1 MGVTRNSFWV
11 LKLFIFVCFST
22 GSVSAH
28 NIVLVKK
35 KQSRCQGVVCATKVR
50 ILFKD
55 KFVVASFFVHYTEE

>member
-1 MGVTRNSFWV
+1 MGIIQKRNSFWM
-11 LKLFIFVCFST
+11 LTFFVCFST
-22 GSVSAH
+22 GAVSAH

-55 KFVVASFFVHYTEE
+55 EFVVAAFFL